1 MQHPSAVVIVDP
13 YSSGRF
19 LVYELKN
26 RELPIICVRSSLKL
40 GAFFLKAYEAH
51 KDYFAET
58 VDYDDFGGLQ
68 ELVDHIKSLPYS
80 IGAVFGGSEPGVEL
94 ADRLAEALK
103 LPTANG
109 TELLKARKD
118 KAEMQEQLRKCGV
131 PAAEQFRAGDLD
143 QLLDWARN
151 HNQWPVVAKPTGSS
165 GSDGVFFCRGED
177 DLRAAHKEIIG
188 KLNPNGVVNSD
199 IALQEFLDGDEF
211 IVDSVSHEGRHLC
224 VAIWVY
230 NKIRGLPW
238 NSTAIMNQQN
248 KLLPPS
254 GEKQDEL
261 VAYVFR
267 VLDAVGIR
275 YGACHTEVMFTKRGP
290 ILVEV
295 NNRMHGLQGP
305 RLIELAT
312 GTSKATYLADAL
324 AGNGELFSKHYVAPP
339 ERYLYPMHKHCIQLV
354 LISPIEGYLRRPIQ
368 DVLNNMQLST
378 VVEICA
384 ALQKGQYLRKTCDLN
399 SSAGGVLM
407 VHESLQQIESDIKRI
422 RAAEENGELY
432 VTSSE
437 PLPESPKVSPNASPN
452 SSPKSNFSPS
462 PRLQSVEKVEELWAA
477 LEELPE
483 TELPETEMQLTGL
496 DNA

>member
-1 MQHPSAVVIVDP
+1 MQHPSAAVIVDP

-19 LVYELKN
+19 LVYELKH

-40 GAFFLKAYEAH
+40 GAFFLKAYETH

-58 VDYDDFGGLQ
+58 VDYEDFESLQ
-68 ELVDHIKSLPYS
+68 ELVNYLKTLPYN
-80 IGAVFGGSEPGVEL
+80 IGSVFGGCEPGVEL
-94 ADRLAEALK
+94 ADQLSEALELK
-103 LPTANG
+103 TANG
-109 TELLKARKD
+109 TQLLKARKD
-118 KAEMQEQLRKCGV
+118 KAEMQERLRQCGV
-131 PAAEQFRAGDLD
+131 PAAEQFRSSDLD
-143 QLLDWARN
+143 QLLDWARK

-165 GSDGVFFCRGED
+165 GSDGVFFCQHEE
-177 DLRAAHKEIIG
+177 DLRAAHRDIVG

-199 IALQEFLDGDEF
+199 IALQEFLAGDEY
-211 IVDSVSHEGRHLC
+211 IVDTVSHEGKHLC

-238 NSTAIMNQQN
+238 NPTAIMNQQN
-248 KLLPPS
+248 KLLPAS

-261 VAYVFR
+261 VDYVFR

-324 AGNGELFSKHYVAPP
+324 AGKGELFKKHYIASP
-339 ERYLYPMHKHCIQLV
+339 ERYLYPMQKHCIQLV
-354 LISPIEGYLRRPIQ
+354 LISSKEGYLKCPIQ
-368 DVLNNMQLST
+368 DVLNSMQLST
-378 VVEICA
+378 VVEICP
-384 ALQKGQYLRKTCDLN
+384 ALQKRQYLRKTCDLN
-399 SSAGGVLM
+399 SSPGGVLM
-407 VHESLQQIESDIKRI
+407 VHESLQKLESDIERI
-422 RAAEENGELY
+422 RSAEESGELY
-432 VTSSE
+432 VTSNE
-437 PLPESPKVSPNASPN
+437 PLPDSPNASPN
-452 SSPKSNFSPS
+452 SSPKLRSSSS
-462 PRLQSVEKVEELWAA
+462 PRMQSVEKVEELWAA

-483 TELPETEMQLTGL
+483 AELPETEIQLTGL
-496 DNA
+496 ENA